1 VTPPLNASV
10 PLKETESGWLYQPLL
25 SAGRPAAAVTNGAV
39 LSYFNANE
47 SLPLLP
53 AASVHAPDTCAVAAS
68 VE

>member
-1 VTPPLNASV
+1 M

-25 SAGRPAAAVTNGAV
+25 SAGRSAAAVTEGAV
-39 LSYFNANE
+39 ASYFKAKE

-53 AASVHAPDTCAVAAS
+53 AASVHDPETCAAAAS